1 MVARNMRAKRTDKN
15 QASIVADLREAG
27 IQVIVTNMGDNYP
40 DLMCARYQWVLV
52 EIKQPDGNL
61 KRGQLE
67 FLRDARGYVGVATNF
82 AEAYR
87 LINSPSAYALTPAE
101 QDYIAA
107 WLSQNPTQETLAVKK
122 FFKIIEE
129 K

>member
-15 QASIVADLREAG
+15 QASIVADLRKAG

-52 EIKQPDGNL
+52 EIKQPDGSL
-61 KRGQLE
+61 DRGQLE
-67 FLRDARGYVGVATNF
+67 FLRDARGHVAVATTF
-82 AEAYR
+82 TEAYR
-87 LINSPSAYALTPAE
+87 AVMNPQSYAITPKKQE
-101 QDYIAA
+101 RIAF
-107 WLSQNPTQETLAVKK
+107 WLSQNPAQETLAVKK
-122 FFKIIEE
+122 FFKIIEG